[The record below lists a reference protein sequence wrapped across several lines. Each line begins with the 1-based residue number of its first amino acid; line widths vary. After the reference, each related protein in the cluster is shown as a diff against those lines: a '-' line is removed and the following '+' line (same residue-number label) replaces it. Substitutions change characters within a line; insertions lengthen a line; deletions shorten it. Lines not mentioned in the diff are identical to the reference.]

1 MRSNVVNRTTSH
13 LVLGLSA
20 LVFVVGVS
28 AGTYF
33 ATTGHNPPAP
43 TTPAPEPPPAVSGDR
58 DTEPPPP
65 APAKG
70 PKLTGGWDS
79 KVMPGKD
86 PVSGAS
92 QVALAGRFVA
102 AGIGPSAQPVSGDV
116 TVDVYDLKPSDTSIE
131 PRLLEE
137 WLIEADNLPAFG
149 RQEKEGFVLDLKLP
163 WSSYRPEL
171 ASVKLVVKFKLA
183 QGPELTHEETI
194 SLDHSAVQTALP
206 DGPP

>member
-1 MRSNVVNRTTSH
+1 M
-13 LVLGLSA
+13 GLSA

-28 AGTYF
+28 AAIYF
-33 ATTGHNPPAP
+33 ATTGRNHPAP
-43 TTPAPEPPPAVSGDR
+43 TTPTPEPPPVVSDDR

-65 APAKG
+65 AAAKG

-79 KVMPGKD
+79 KVTRGKD
-86 PVSGAS
+86 PVSGAA
-92 QVALAGRFVA
+92 QVGLSGRFVA
-102 AGIGPSAQPVSGDV
+102 SGIDRHASGDV

-137 WLIEADNLPAFG
+137 WLIEAENLPAFG

-163 WSSYRPEL
+163 WSSYRPDL
-171 ASVKLVVKFKLA
+171 ASVKLVVRFKLT
-183 QGPELTHEETI
+183 QGPELTHEATI

-206 DGPP
+206 DGVP